1 MDEKN
6 DYVMNLKDIKKLERK
21 AMDQFYLLLEK
32 INSKTNKRFII
43 IDHLYFLNRQ
53 LNKIEEIIKKEGE
66 GSL

>member
-6 DYVMNLKDIKKLERK
+6 DYVMDLKDIKKLERK

-32 INSKTNKRFII
+32 IHSKTNKRFII